1 MPPVKKK
8 LDINVKVPV
17 SKRFITDNTVK
28 TILLREH
35 DWNEPKLSFQ
45 GKTIAQS
52 NLVTIKHPEVI
63 DGFERHKSSVDAANN
78 LRDNLTSY
86 HDIIST
92 ERWEMRF
99 FSFFLSL
106 DEANAYSSFRVFS
119 EEGDSRGHSSFKDNL
134 TFNLLEHCKKLKSR
148 HNEVA
153 QDSNRMF
160 RSDSN
165 HSYVSMSNAGNKR
178 KRLDTISYL
187 LYEQNE
193 LIHSQLCNTFVHHGL
208 LLYQEEYYIA
218 NVQKIVTGI
227 FLPLTHYYSLTRGL
241 TNPQCHSPLCPNKQL
256 TINHLIDQDHIQQK
270 GWISSITRCIINSI
284 SQKGLK
290 QQAAISEFL
299 LTEQPYI

>member
-119 EEGDSRGHSSFKDNL
+119 EEGASRGHSSFKDNL

-178 KRLDTISYL
+178 KRLVCRKCKESGTNGKRVEHFCSCDPTTSL
-187 LYEQNE
+187 CFDCHNQHLKAVWLRQLY
-193 LIHSQLCNTFVHHGL
+193 
-208 LLYQEEYYIA
+208 
-218 NVQKIVTGI
+218 
-227 FLPLTHYYSLTRGL
+227 
-241 TNPQCHSPLCPNKQL
+241 
-256 TINHLIDQDHIQQK
+256 
-270 GWISSITRCIINSI
+270 
-284 SQKGLK
+284 
-290 QQAAISEFL
+290 
-299 LTEQPYI
+299 